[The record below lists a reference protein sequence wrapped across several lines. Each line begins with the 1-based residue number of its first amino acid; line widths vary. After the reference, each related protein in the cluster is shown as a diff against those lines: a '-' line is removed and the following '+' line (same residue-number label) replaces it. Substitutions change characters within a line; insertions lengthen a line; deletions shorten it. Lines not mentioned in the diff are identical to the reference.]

1 MPVKTYYSGNCTD
14 DDLTWYW
21 EQGLHDAEIT
31 GIEEV
36 ELAYD
41 YTERNPLRTCLVIHL
56 NTEHAYSPINTIKL
70 YNYKII
76 SGDIRSGQYW
86 MCDIITKE
94 KYLIT
99 ITLSNGKKDND
110 IVIRFETAKTE

>member
-56 NTEHAYSPINTIKL
+56 NTEHAYSPIKLSFIIIKQSAEIFAL
-70 YNYKII
+70 DDT
-76 SGDIRSGQYW
+76 G
-86 MCDIITKE
+86 C
-94 KYLIT
+94 
-99 ITLSNGKKDND
+99 
-110 IVIRFETAKTE
+110 VIE